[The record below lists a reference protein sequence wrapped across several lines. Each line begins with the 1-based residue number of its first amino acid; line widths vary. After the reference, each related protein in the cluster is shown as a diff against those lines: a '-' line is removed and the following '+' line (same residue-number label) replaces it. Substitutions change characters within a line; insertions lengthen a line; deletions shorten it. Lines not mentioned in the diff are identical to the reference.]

1 MASLLDHSIGVRTVI
16 SNVPDAPGLKLARER
31 GIKCIVDNTVQ
42 DICDI
47 IERLSPDLIC
57 LAGFMRILPSYITD
71 KYQIMNVH
79 PSLLPRF
86 PGLHAQR
93 QALESG
99 VKYSGC
105 TVHMVDGG
113 VDTGKII
120 AQKAVPVLPDDTV
133 ELLSNRILE
142 QEHVAYLEAVKM
154 FIDRH
159 DADRHDADRH
169 DADRHDADR
178 HDTEQSY
185 SEKLF
190 GDMDE
195 AVRFALTC
203 NEVAYLSNNGVCITV
218 STNPTTAPPHVVA
231 TPGDTVE
238 ILHQR
243 LANLVN
249 WN

>member
-1 MASLLDHSIGVRTVI
+1 
-16 SNVPDAPGLKLARER
+16 
-31 GIKCIVDNTVQ
+31 
-42 DICDI
+42 
-47 IERLSPDLIC
+47 
-57 LAGFMRILPSYITD
+57 
-71 KYQIMNVH
+71 
-79 PSLLPRF
+79 
-86 PGLHAQR
+86 
-93 QALESG
+93 
-99 VKYSGC
+99 
-105 TVHMVDGG
+105 MVDGG

-133 ELLSNRILE
+133 KLLSNRILE
-142 QEHVAYLEAVKM
+142 QEHIAYLEAVKM

-169 DADRHDADR
+169 G
-178 HDTEQSY
+178 TEQSY

-243 LANLVN
+243 LANLIN